1 MNTLFS
7 PDEGRGEAKTP
18 AEICRAVNAD
28 FKLQGITHADAAER
42 MGIEKR
48 AVSNQLSGKRPFAK
62 KGALMYAK
70 AFGYD
75 ETFLLFG
82 TGELRKQGQRKKSLV
97 ADLLSRSAGNDNAGL
112 FEEVHDIL
120 SRMEDLKSQLEQ
132 AESIN
137 RRMEQEIQKKE
148 DEIARLCSVKVP
160 SYLARER
167 FRRRGAGSKRAGLSI
182 ITK

>member
-28 FKLQGITHADAAER
+28 FKLQGITHAAAAER

-112 FEEVHDIL
+112 FEEVHEIL
-120 SRMEDLKSQLEQ
+120 SRMADLQAKLEEAQ
-132 AESIN
+132 EAN
-137 RRMEQEIQKKE
+137 RQMEQQIILK
-148 DEIARLCSVKVP
+148 DEAIARLAATRIPTPASRTRSP
-160 SYLARER
+160 
-167 FRRRGAGSKRAGLSI
+167 KRNGIL
-182 ITK
+182 K